1 MSFDSGNAVEAKRR
15 NIPTLGDRVNR
26 TSPEVPQP
34 THDSLPQSAKALE
47 ISLRQCRLTLVDLLY
62 QLRQIST
69 IEFLPNGN
77 QLAGYLLDRAKAELI
92 QGRDDEVDCLQDFPS
107 RVFYWCGIPQVPLF

>member
-1 MSFDSGNAVEAKRR
+1 MSVDSENVVEAKLR

-34 THDSLPQSAKALE
+34 THDSLPQSAKSLE

-69 IEFLPNGN
+69 IEFLSDRS
-77 QLAGYLLDRAKAELI
+77 QLAGYLLDRAKAKLI
-92 QGRDDEVDCLQDFPS
+92 QGRDDGVDCLQDFPY
-107 RVFYWCGIPQVPLF
+107 RVFYWCAIPQVPLF